1 MSRSLSYLRRGLL
14 GIAFAGSLGFGATQA
29 FARSGGGPIIKYC
42 PATGEDYP
50 YSPCAS
56 GCDIGRGYCTAE
68 GRCVCGD
75 LP

>member
-14 GIAFAGSLGFGATQA
+14 GITFVGSLGFGATQA
-29 FARSGGGPIIKYC
+29 FARSDDGPSVKFC

-50 YSPCAS
+50 YSICS
-56 GCDIGRGYCTAE
+56 QGCDGRGYCSAD
-68 GRCVCGD
+68 GYCVCGD